1 VIYAEGGGHTA
12 DQKADLRRG
21 FDGLL
26 KKWKLQASAKRL
38 SLRVVCAGGRDQAYG
53 AFINALR
60 TNPDVANVLLV
71 DSETLVAIHDGN
83 ATQDSRVRVA
93 HLTHRDKWDFAEAQ
107 ADRVHLMAQ
116 CMETWIVADEDAL
129 EEFYRQRFVRN
140 ALPTRLNL
148 EEEPK
153 KDVYDKLA
161 KATRATQK
169 GEYGKI
175 KHASQLLQRIDPAK
189 IAQRCPRFA
198 LLTSWLEQ
206 TIAAAR

>member
-1 VIYAEGGGHTA
+1 VIYAEGGGNTA
-12 DQKADLRRG
+12 GQKAELRRG

-26 KKWKLQASAKRL
+26 EKWKLQAGAKRL

-60 TNPDVANVLLV
+60 INPDVVNVLLV
-71 DSETLVAIHDGN
+71 DSETLVATCNGN

-93 HLTHRDKWDFAEAQ
+93 HLTHRDNWDFAEAQ
-107 ADRVHLMAQ
+107 AARVHLMAQ
-116 CMETWIVADEDAL
+116 CMEAWFVADASAL
-129 EEFYRQRFVRN
+129 AEFYGQRFVRN

-161 KATRATQK
+161 RATRATQK

-175 KHASQLLQRIDPAK
+175 KHASQLLQKIDPARV
-189 IAQRCPRFA
+189 AQRCPRFA
-198 LLTSWLEQ
+198 RLTSWLEQ
-206 TIAAAR
+206 TIAAAQ